1 MRRVR
6 EHALRAAYVPKN
18 NDNNNNNN
26 VNIMNYH
33 ACLSA
38 HCYYDCYARRG
49 KYYIIIV
56 KRGCYQKCR
65 VKYYV

>member
-6 EHALRAAYVPKN
+6 ERALRAAYIPKN
-18 NDNNNNNN
+18 NDNDNN

-38 HCYYDCYARRG
+38 HCYYDYYTRRG
-49 KYYIIIV
+49 KYYFIV
-56 KRGCYQKCR
+56 KRDGCYQKCR
-65 VKYYV
+65 VKYV